1 MTVTKKCGITDYSL
15 LVAVFLVI
23 ALCLGCGKK
32 EPSAVRT
39 PEKPKE
45 SGIVTLSAEKL
56 RAAGIETKKVSR
68 DNAPAPLQATAG
80 IELNGDLVS
89 KVGSRVTGRVANI
102 LAVQG
107 QRVKAGQVLAYIETV
122 EVDQLWAEYL
132 KAKARQSLA
141 VANLQREEILF
152 EKRVSPEKDVLR
164 ARKELKETEAE
175 LSFAKDRLR
184 LLGVE
189 ITKLEEQKN
198 GSGTRPLI
206 PITSPI
212 SGAVIERTVTQG
224 EMISQD
230 KTLFTVA
237 DLSTLW
243 VLIDI
248 YERDLIW
255 AKAGAE
261 VKVSTGAFP
270 EKIFEGVISY
280 LSDVLDE
287 KTRTVKARVTVQN
300 REGLLRPGMFANVS
314 LERTGTGKMLLVPE
328 QAVMVE
334 GVDNYLFA
342 QLSADTFEKRG
353 VVVGRRLGNQIEV
366 TKGLDEGTVVVVSGT
381 FSLKSEFKKESLQAK

>member
-23 ALCLGCGKK
+23 ALCLGCGKRAF
-32 EPSAVRT
+32 AVRT

-89 KVGSRVTGRVANI
+89 KVGSRVTGREANI

-175 LSFAKDRLR
+175 LSFAKT
-184 LLGVE
+184 GCAFSAS
-189 ITKLEEQKN
+189 KSPSSKN
-198 GSGTRPLI
+198 R
-206 PITSPI
+206 
-212 SGAVIERTVTQG
+212 RTVQG
-224 EMISQD
+224 RAPSHPRSP
-230 KTLFTVA
+230 LPFRGP
-237 DLSTLW
+237 LSR
-243 VLIDI
+243 
-248 YERDLIW
+248 ER
-255 AKAGAE
+255 
-261 VKVSTGAFP
+261 
-270 EKIFEGVISY
+270 
-280 LSDVLDE
+280 
-287 KTRTVKARVTVQN
+287 
-300 REGLLRPGMFANVS
+300 
-314 LERTGTGKMLLVPE
+314 
-328 QAVMVE
+328 
-334 GVDNYLFA
+334 
-342 QLSADTFEKRG
+342 
-353 VVVGRRLGNQIEV
+353 
-366 TKGLDEGTVVVVSGT
+366 
-381 FSLKSEFKKESLQAK
+381 

>member
-1 MTVTKKCGITDYSL
+1 MMVTKKCGITNSFL
-15 LVAVFLVI
+15 LVAVFFSNCTLPG
-23 ALCLGCGKK
+23 LW
-32 EPSAVRT
+32 
-39 PEKPKE
+39 EKRAFGRKDTRE
-45 SGIVTLSAEKL
+45 AKRMGIVTLSAEKL

-68 DNAPAPLQATAG
+68 DNAPVPLQATAG
-80 IELNGDLVS
+80 IELNGDLVL

-212 SGAVIERTVTQG
+212 SGAVIENGDTGRDDKSG
-224 EMISQD
+224 QD
-230 KTLFTVA
+230 SVH
-237 DLSTLW
+237 
-243 VLIDI
+243 
-248 YERDLIW
+248 
-255 AKAGAE
+255 
-261 VKVSTGAFP
+261 
-270 EKIFEGVISY
+270 
-280 LSDVLDE
+280 
-287 KTRTVKARVTVQN
+287 
-300 REGLLRPGMFANVS
+300 
-314 LERTGTGKMLLVPE
+314 
-328 QAVMVE
+328 
-334 GVDNYLFA
+334 
-342 QLSADTFEKRG
+342 RG
-353 VVVGRRLGNQIEV
+353 
-366 TKGLDEGTVVVVSGT
+366 
-381 FSLKSEFKKESLQAK
+381 